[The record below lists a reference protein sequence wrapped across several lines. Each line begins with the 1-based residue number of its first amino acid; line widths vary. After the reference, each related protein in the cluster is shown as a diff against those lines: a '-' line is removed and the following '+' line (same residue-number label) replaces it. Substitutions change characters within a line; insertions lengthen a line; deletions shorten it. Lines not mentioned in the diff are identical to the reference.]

1 MSIEIPVAVDE
12 DVDIVILKD
21 VKNLP
26 QYLNFK
32 DNNLCEILKPI
43 LVWISSGTLTD
54 GLKEIIRFSD
64 GIIFDRE
71 RDYKLTQDPCIC
83 PIKVCKELQKP
94 IFHLKPDT
102 TLDYYSLRE
111 SKRSVFIEINE
122 VVNSCVD
129 GIVISDDLKSEF
141 PPKEI
146 VRSIIRAMALETLD
160 NSGIVADYLE
170 VKIPALVPLSLALG
184 ASLAASK
191 SDAKAI
197 IVFTK
202 TGNSARWVSFTAP
215 CCPIIAI
222 TRRKSTARRL
232 NLYRKVIPLY
242 CDVPRFCNWRLEWQ
256 SRVDFGT
263 TFALKTGLFN
273 SGANLVV
280 LAPTKESIGYCNGF
294 QIINVPF

>member
-1 MSIEIPVAVDE
+1 MSASEYLIDKRQYSAHDIHSLVLSGVSIFNIDRNIHSEQYFVDIKSAIKGAQKIPEIHPSQYYTPVTLAITMSIESPVAVDE
-12 DVDIVILKD
+12 DVDIVILKN

-54 GLKEIIRFSD
+54 GLKEIIR
-64 GIIFDRE
+64 
-71 RDYKLTQDPCIC
+71 
-83 PIKVCKELQKP
+83 LQKP

-170 VKIPALVPLSLALG
+170 
-184 ASLAASK
+184 
-191 SDAKAI
+191 
-197 IVFTK
+197 
-202 TGNSARWVSFTAP
+202 
-215 CCPIIAI
+215 
-222 TRRKSTARRL
+222 
-232 NLYRKVIPLY
+232 
-242 CDVPRFCNWRLEWQ
+242 
-256 SRVDFGT
+256 
-263 TFALKTGLFN
+263 TGLFN

-280 LAPTKESIGYCNGF
+280 LAQTKESIGYCNGF
-294 QIINVPF
+294 QIINVPFKCESD